1 MHSVET
7 ETQATAGKNNFMEFK
22 NFNVEVKILCFLLTK
37 VSKKYGMKVGKSPIT
52 WYHSVYVLSSF
63 VLFHVT

>member
-52 WYHSVYVLSSF
+52 
-63 VLFHVT
+63 